1 MSARRTLLAMGAA
14 VVAGL
19 ALLGF
24 GFTWPFV
31 IGWSLLICSVGLL
44 GQLVMPLEP
53 GFDAPRIDTEP
64 QRRPTEISRMA
75 WALNTHT
82 GIAGQQITRRVR
94 AILRHRLLRQGIDP
108 DDPDD
113 RKRLSAVLSPDL
125 WDRLTGRAPTIDDIE
140 RALDAVDRLTPAS
153 TGVPLLAPHAPA
165 TDQGRPSLFRRSRR

>member
-1 MSARRTLLAMGAA
+1 MSARRTLLAVG
-14 VVAGL
+14 VAIVTAL

-44 GQLVMPLEP
+44 GQLVMPFEP

-64 QRRPTEISRMA
+64 HRRPTEISRMA

-82 GIAGQQITRRVR
+82 GIAGQQITRRVS

-113 RKRLSAVLSPDL
+113 KARLTAVLGPDL
-125 WDRLTGRAPTIDDIE
+125 WDRLTGRAPTIVDIE
-140 RALDAVDRLTPAS
+140 RALDAVDRLNPVS
-153 TGVPLLAPHAPA
+153 PGYPPLAPHAPA
-165 TDQGRPSLFRRSRR
+165 TDRGRPALFRRSRR

>member
-1 MSARRTLLAMGAA
+1 MSARRTLLAMSVA
-14 VVAGL
+14 VVAAL

-64 QRRPTEISRMA
+64 HRRPTEISRMA

-82 GIAGQQITRRVR
+82 GMAGQQITRRVS

-108 DDPDD
+108 DAPED
-113 RKRLSAVLSPDL
+113 RARLTAVIGPDL
-125 WDRLTGRAPTIDDIE
+125 WDRLTGRAPTIVDIE
-140 RALDAVDRLTPAS
+140 RALDAVDRLNPAS
-153 TGVPLLAPHAPA
+153 PGEPSLAPHAPVS
-165 TDQGRPSLFRRSRR
+165 DQGRPSLFRRSRR